1 MKVFNVLL
9 ALMFF
14 ALSAPSFAQSIDTN
28 SGANSNSGSSSDAG
42 AYAGNTVNFDAA
54 DQQDKVTVRNTPGI
68 GLAATT
74 NSFSSDY
81 CGGTAQGGGSG
92 PGFSIG
98 FSKQAYDTNC
108 QALRRAEK
116 FGQLSVTAFNF
127 KNFEQ
132 ARALLAM
139 SIYEVCHLDKE
150 TQEACLKQQLVKQP

>member
-1 MKVFNVLL
+1 MKAIIFA
-9 ALMFF
+9 ALF
-14 ALSAPSFAQSIDTN
+14 ALSTPSFAQSIDTN
-28 SGANSNSGSSSDAG
+28 SGADSSSNSQSDAG
-42 AYAGNTVNFDAA
+42 AFSSNTVNFEG
-54 DQQDKVTVRNTPGI
+54 TVVPRDTKLRNTPGI

-81 CGGTAQGGGSG
+81 CGGTAQVGASG

-98 FSKQAYDTNC
+98 GSKQAYDTNC

-116 FGQLSVTAFNF
+116 FGQLSVTAYNF

-139 SIYEVCHLDKE
+139 SVFEVCHLDTE
-150 TQEACLKQQLVKQP
+150 TQDACLKMNLVNEYEH